1 MISFSV
7 SEAAGIL
14 GARHING
21 DARFDRVS
29 SDTRTL
35 EGAVLFVA
43 IPGERFDGHDY
54 VAAAAEKGAVA
65 ALVDHEVDVDLPQII
80 CSNVVHAF
88 GELALAWRE
97 RSDAHVVAL
106 TGSNGKTTVKE
117 MLARIFAEQGPVLAT
132 LGNLNNN
139 IGVPLTLTRL
149 QEERYAVI
157 EMGANHAGEIHDLSM
172 MTRPDVAL
180 LNNAGRAHL
189 EGFGSEEGVARAK
202 AEILYGLKKDGV
214 FVCHGDSKWLALW
227 KKLAAS
233 HRMVTFGEAPH
244 CDVRVVDARAQT
256 LWDEQGF
263 RQRFRIETRGHLID
277 VELPLAGRHNIM
289 NAAAAI
295 AVALESGIPE
305 EIAVF
310 ALKFIMPVRGRLY
323 PLLTP
328 GGLRVIDDSYNANP
342 DSVAAAMHVLTG
354 LGGSSVMVLGDMA
367 ELGDDPRGIHRVVG
381 KVAKELG
388 IQRLYTLGPLSE
400 AAAEGFGDGAYP
412 CEELAQLVEALRG
425 DATAD
430 DIILVKGSR
439 SARMERVVDALVAE
453 DGGMRC

>member
-1 MISFSV
+1 MIRFSV
-7 SEAAGIL
+7 SEVAEIL
-14 GARHING
+14 GAGFING
-21 DARFDRVS
+21 DAEFDRVS

-35 EGAVLFVA
+35 EGAALFVA
-43 IPGERFDGHDY
+43 IPGEHFDGHDY

-65 ALVDHEVDVDLPQII
+65 ALVDHEVEVDLPQIV
-80 CSNVVHAF
+80 CTNVVGAF
-88 GELALAWRE
+88 GELALAWRR
-97 RSDAHVVAL
+97 RSSAHVVAL

-117 MLARIFAEQGPVLAT
+117 MLARIFSEMGPVLAT
-132 LGNLNNN
+132 RGNLNNN

-189 EGFGSEEGVARAK
+189 EGFGTEEGVARAK

-214 FVCHGDSKWLALW
+214 FVCHGDSKWLPLW

-233 HRMVTFGEAPH
+233 HRMVTFGEASH
-244 CDVRVVDARAQT
+244 CDVRVLDAKTRT
-256 LWDEQGF
+256 VWDEQGF
-263 RQRFRIETRGHLID
+263 RQRFRIETRGHEVD

-295 AVALESGIPE
+295 AVALESGVPE

-323 PLLTP
+323 PLVTA
-328 GGLRVIDDSYNANP
+328 GGLRIIDDSYNANP

-354 LGGSSVMVLGDMA
+354 LDAGSVMVLGDLA
-367 ELGDDPRGIHRVVG
+367 ELGDDPRGIHQVLGR
-381 KVAKELG
+381 VAKHLG
-388 IQRLYTLGPLSE
+388 VQRLYTLGPLSA
-400 AAAEGFGDGAYP
+400 AAAEEFGEGAHAYT
-412 CEELAQLVEALRG
+412 ELAPLVDDLRRQ
-425 DATAD
+425 ATSND
-430 DIILVKGSR
+430 VILVKGSR
-439 SARMERVVDALVAE
+439 SARMERVVDALVE
-453 DGGMRC
+453 QEEVKRC

>member
-7 SEAAGIL
+7 SEAAEIL
-14 GARHING
+14 GARQING
-21 DARFDRVS
+21 DAVFDRVS

-35 EGAVLFVA
+35 EGAALFVA

-65 ALVDHEVDVDLPQII
+65 ALVDHEVDVELPQII
-80 CSNVVHAF
+80 CNHVVNTL

-97 RSDAHVVAL
+97 RSSAHVVAL

-117 MLARIFAEQGPVLAT
+117 MLARIFAEMGPVLST
-132 LGNLNNN
+132 IGNLNNN

-214 FVCHGDSKWLALW
+214 FVCHGDSKWLPLW

-233 HRMVTFGEAPH
+233 HRMVTFGEASH
-244 CDVRVVDARAQT
+244 CDVRVVDAKAQT

-263 RQRFRIETRGHLID
+263 RQRFRIETRGHLVD

-295 AVALESGIPE
+295 AVALESGVPE

-323 PLLTP
+323 PLVTAD
-328 GGLRVIDDSYNANP
+328 GLRVIDDSYNANP

-354 LGGSSVMVLGDMA
+354 LGGNSVMVLGDLA
-367 ELGDDPRGIHRVVG
+367 ELGDDPRGIHQVLG
-381 KVAKELG
+381 KVAKQLG
-388 IQRLYTLGPLSE
+388 VQRLYTLGPLSE
-400 AAAEGFGDGAYP
+400 AAAGEFGDGGHAYL
-412 CEELAQLVEALRG
+412 ELEPLVEDLKRHAAG
-425 DATAD
+425 DD
-430 DIILVKGSR
+430 VILVKGSR
-439 SARMERVVDALVAE
+439 TARMERVVDALVEA
-453 DGGMRC
+453 DGEKRC

>member
-1 MISFSV
+1 MIRFSV
-7 SEAAGIL
+7 SEVAEIL
-14 GARHING
+14 GAGFING
-21 DARFDRVS
+21 DAEFDRVS

-35 EGAVLFVA
+35 EGAALFVA
-43 IPGERFDGHDY
+43 IPGENFDGHDY

-65 ALVDHEVDVDLPQII
+65 ALVDHEVDINLPQIV
-80 CSNVVHAF
+80 CTNVVGAF
-88 GELALAWRE
+88 GELALAWRR
-97 RSDAHVVAL
+97 RSSAHVVAL

-117 MLARIFAEQGPVLAT
+117 MLARIFSEMGPVLAT
-132 LGNLNNN
+132 RGNLNNN

-189 EGFGSEEGVARAK
+189 EGFGTEEGVARAK

-214 FVCHGDSKWLALW
+214 FVCHGDSKWLPLW

-233 HRMVTFGEAPH
+233 HRMVTFGEASH
-244 CDVRVVDARAQT
+244 CDVRVLDAKTRT
-256 LWDEQGF
+256 VWDEQGF
-263 RQRFRIETRGHLID
+263 RQRFRIETRGHEVD

-295 AVALESGIPE
+295 AVALESGVPE

-323 PLLTP
+323 PLVTA
-328 GGLRVIDDSYNANP
+328 GGLRIIDDSYNANP

-354 LGGSSVMVLGDMA
+354 LDAGSVMVLGDLA
-367 ELGDDPRGIHRVVG
+367 ELGDDPRGIHQVLGR
-381 KVAKELG
+381 VAKHLG
-388 IQRLYTLGPLSE
+388 VQRLYTLGPLSA
-400 AAAEGFGDGAYP
+400 AAAEEFGEGAHAYA
-412 CEELAQLVEALRG
+412 ELAPLVDDLRRQ
-425 DATAD
+425 ATAND
-430 DIILVKGSR
+430 VILVKGSR
-439 SARMERVVDALVAE
+439 SARMERVVDALVE
-453 DGGMRC
+453 QQEVKRC

>member
-7 SEAAGIL
+7 SEAAGVL
-14 GARHING
+14 GAKQING

-54 VAAAAEKGAVA
+54 VAEAAEKGAVA

-117 MLARIFAEQGPVLAT
+117 MLARIFAEMGSVLST

-202 AEILYGLKKDGV
+202 AEILYGLKKEGV
-214 FVCHGDSKWLALW
+214 FVCHGDSKWLELW

-263 RQRFRIETRGHLID
+263 RQRFRIETRGHLVD
-277 VELPLAGRHNIM
+277 VELPLAGRHNVM

-295 AVALESGIPE
+295 AVALESGVPE

-310 ALKFIMPVRGRLY
+310 ALKFIMPVRGRLF
-323 PLLTP
+323 PLFTP

-354 LGGSSVMVLGDMA
+354 LGGNSVMVLGDMA
-367 ELGDDPRGIHRVVG
+367 ELGDDPRGVHQVVG
-381 KVAKELG
+381 RVAKELG

-400 AAAEGFGDGAYP
+400 AAAEGFGDGATP
-412 CEELAQLVEALRG
+412 CQELAQLVEALKG
-425 DATAD
+425 DTIAD

-453 DGGMRC
+453 DGGERC